1 MTATPDIE
9 ALQRAAIAD
18 RVARLDAAQL
28 ADIERDYREVFRT
41 DAGRRVLVHQLAE
54 AGVGSLRGPDMT
66 PERGRYQDGRADQA
80 LHLLNMAGF
89 GAMSAAMAVAEDMLE
104 GQDNDGHQSSVG
116 RDDGH
121 HGDGRGGGG
130 FSRPDDGAIP
140 D

>member
-1 MTATPDIE
+1 MTDTSDIE
-9 ALQRAAIAD
+9 ALQRATIAD

-28 ADIERDYREVFRT
+28 ADIERDYREVFCT
-41 DAGRRVLVHQLAE
+41 EAGRRVLVHQLAE
-54 AGVGSLRGPDMT
+54 AGVGKMRGPELT
-66 PERGRYQDGRADQA
+66 FAQGRYEDGRADQA
-80 LHLLNMAGF
+80 LHLLNLAGF
-89 GAMSAAMAVAEDMLE
+89 GAMSAAMAVAEHVLE
-104 GQDNDGHQSSVG
+104 GQDNGNHSSDG